1 MLFLLLVTL
10 ISLLLAVIMSVIAWR
25 VAGEERRRSEAR
37 VAALAAD
44 IHDSA
49 RDDADFD
56 LRRPIEAPIASSS
69 PGSAGLFAT
78 SDTGHTGPRLAT
90 VVAVGVLVFGSVAAL
105 AVMLGTG
112 SSATTTA
119 HGASLANNE
128 SAPAAET
135 HATPA
140 PLELLAL
147 GHERDGDRLT
157 VRGVVRN
164 PASGRQVDRVTAVV
178 FLYNRD
184 GGFLTSGRAAIESPA
199 LGPGGESAFTVTV
212 PNAADV
218 GRYRVSFRTEDLV
231 VPHVDYR
238 ERRDRAQ

>member
-25 VAGEERRRSEAR
+25 VAGEERRRSDAR

-44 IHDSA
+44 IHDSP
-49 RDDADFD
+49 RVDPDFD
-56 LRRPIEAPIASSS
+56 LRRPVDTPIATA
-69 PGSAGLFAT
+69 GGLFAT
-78 SDTGHTGPRLAT
+78 DSTANSGPRLAT
-90 VVAVGVLVFGSVAAL
+90 VVGVGVLVFGSIAAAGL
-105 AVMLGTG
+105 MLGSG
-112 SSATTTA
+112 SSAATA
-119 HGASLANNE
+119 HVASDATSENRANPANRAN
-128 SAPAAET
+128 SANPI
-135 HATPA
+135 

-164 PASGRQVDRVTAVV
+164 PASGRELDRVTAVV

-184 GGFLTSGRAAIESPA
+184 GGFLTSGRAAIESAA

-212 PNAADV
+212 PSAADV

-238 ERRDRAQ
+238 ERRDHAQ